1 MGCLPPFSTGAG
13 FRSHPPYGD
22 LMDFHGI
29 FHVSM
34 SVSEGYPGLW
44 RTSLQMASP
53 WPQGNSCHYWC
64 TVFPTRAT
72 TGHSWLVGGIPTPL
86 KNDGVRQLGWS
97 FPIYGKIKSV
107 PNHQP
112 AGHSWNVQWFSNHY
126 SFEATPKPT
135 APGYHQEFPHRLRW
149 IPRAPEISTIPSSDP
164 KTLRDLPT
172 KMGRL
177 GTTITSK
184 NWRLVFPCW
193 WIDNYVAP
201 VYIYIRL
208 CPNFVGEI
216 LSSMLESFRMCKT
229 PIFFHICFDSLVNIS
244 FFYCHRWNF
253 HLCSVDLDCVLL
265 VGEMSISVGHKPP
278 CFPSL
283 LVFNGLQ
290 LPFSLIVG

>member
-112 AGHSWNVQWFSNHY
+112 AGHSWKCPMIFQPLQLRSH
-126 SFEATPKPT
+126 TKT
-135 APGYHQEFPHRLRW
+135 HRTW
-149 IPRAPEISTIPSSDP
+149 IPPGIP
-164 KTLRDLPT
+164 
-172 KMGRL
+172 
-177 GTTITSK
+177 TS
-184 NWRLVFPCW
+184 
-193 WIDNYVAP
+193 
-201 VYIYIRL
+201 
-208 CPNFVGEI
+208 
-216 LSSMLESFRMCKT
+216 
-229 PIFFHICFDSLVNIS
+229 
-244 FFYCHRWNF
+244 
-253 HLCSVDLDCVLL
+253 
-265 VGEMSISVGHKPP
+265 
-278 CFPSL
+278 PSL
-283 LVFNGLQ
+283 NSKGSWPDLHHTQPYPDRIIPKHREIYQQKWEAKTEG
-290 LPFSLIVG
+290 SSSHGE